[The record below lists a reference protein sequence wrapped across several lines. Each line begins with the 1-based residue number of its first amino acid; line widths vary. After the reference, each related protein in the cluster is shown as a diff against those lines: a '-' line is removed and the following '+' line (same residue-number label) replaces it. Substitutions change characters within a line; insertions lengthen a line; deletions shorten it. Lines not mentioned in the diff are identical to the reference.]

1 MKVLLT
7 GGAGYIGS
15 STARLLQQEGVRV
28 SVIDNFERGHREALP
43 NDIDVFEV
51 DLRNAERVSAA
62 LSQVR
67 PDAVI
72 HFAAY
77 AYVGESMDQPL
88 KYFENNVNGGINL
101 VNACVQ
107 AGVKKIVFSS
117 SCATY
122 GVPGKLPITE
132 HTPQVPSNPY
142 GETKLILE
150 KVLGWAEEIHGL
162 QAVMLRYFNACGAD
176 GDLGEDHDPE
186 THLIPLILQA
196 AAGVREE
203 ICVFGDDYPTSDGT
217 CVRDYI
223 HIKDLA
229 VAHQLALSEGVCG
242 AFNLGTG
249 KGHSVMEVIR
259 CAEKVTGRDIP
270 VRMCPRRAG
279 DPPELVAAVEKARKE
294 LGWSARYS
302 ELEEIL
308 SDAWNWMC
316 SHPQGYRR

>member
-15 STARLLQQEGVRV
+15 ATARLLQQEGVRV
-28 SVIDNFERGHREALP
+28 TVIDNFELGHRDALP
-43 NDIDVFEV
+43 ADVEVFEA
-51 DLRNAERVSAA
+51 DLRNAEQISGV

-77 AYVGESMDQPL
+77 AYVGESMDDPL
-88 KYFENNVNGGINL
+88 KYFMNNVTGGINL

-107 AGVKKIVFSS
+107 AGVGKIVFSS
-117 SCATY
+117 SCTTY
-122 GVPGKLPITE
+122 GVPEKLPITE
-132 HTPQVPSNPY
+132 QTPQAPSNPY
-142 GETKLILE
+142 GESKLILE

-162 QAVMLRYFNACGAD
+162 QAVILRYFNACGAD

-196 AAGVREE
+196 AAGTRKE
-203 ICVFGDDYPTSDGT
+203 ICVFGDDYPTPDGT
-217 CVRDYI
+217 CIRDFI

-229 VAHQLALSEGVCG
+229 VAHRLALREGVRG

-249 KGHSVMEVIR
+249 RGHSVMEVIR
-259 CAEKVTGRDIP
+259 CAEKVTGREIP

-279 DPPELVAAVEKARKE
+279 DPPELVAAVDKAREE
-294 LGWSARYS
+294 LGWSAQYS
-302 ELEEIL
+302 KLEEIL
-308 SDAWNWMC
+308 SDAWNWIG
-316 SHPQGYRR
+316 SHPQGYSR